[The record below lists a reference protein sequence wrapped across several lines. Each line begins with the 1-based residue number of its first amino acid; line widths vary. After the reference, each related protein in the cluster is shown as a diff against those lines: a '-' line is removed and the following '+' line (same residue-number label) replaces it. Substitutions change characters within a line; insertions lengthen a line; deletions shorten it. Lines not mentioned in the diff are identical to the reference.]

1 MSRRS
6 NSNSVQKLCSILRVL
21 STPQPMRLIDVCE
34 TTELNKATAL
44 RLLSELV
51 REGFVRRDP
60 DTKRFSLGDEALALG
75 IAMQGRDHVRDLARP
90 WLVRLAGL
98 SGDTIAL
105 AARSGLESVCL
116 DCAWGSYPIRANYL
130 SVGTRRPL
138 GVGSGAMVLLAWMP
152 DDEVNAILDLTAT
165 SITARWPR
173 LTRSFLED
181 EIAASRERGHSL
193 IIDVMV
199 ERMGGVGVPVLGPDG
214 RAVAVISLAALSDR
228 ILSRLDLLVP
238 ALREAA
244 VALATPMTTRP
255 AAVSLAATAGG
266 AQPPPRGGPMPSDPR
281 RTDGRFTDLPEPG
294 LAHDPFGQSR
304 RAATPPTTRRAPRRN
319 TPRTH
324 PTPAASPVAHTTGP
338 TSPSEPGSLSSGMKG
353 QDPD

>member
-21 STPQPMRLIDVCE
+21 STPQPLRLIDVCE
-34 TTELNKATAL
+34 STELNKATAL
-44 RLLSELV
+44 RLLGALT

-116 DCAWGSYPIRANYL
+116 DVAWGSYPIRANYL

-138 GVGSGAMVLLAWMP
+138 GVGSGAMVMLAWMP
-152 DDEVNAILDLTAT
+152 DEEASAILDLTAD
-165 SITARWPR
+165 SITTRWPR
-173 LTRSFLED
+173 LTRRFLED
-181 EIAASRERGHSL
+181 EILASRERGHSL
-193 IIDVMV
+193 IINVMV
-199 ERMGGVGVPVLGPDG
+199 ERMGGIGVPVLGPDG
-214 RAVAVISLAALSDR
+214 RAVAALSLAALSDR

-255 AAVSLAATAGG
+255 AAASLAATAGG
-266 AQPPPRGGPMPSDPR
+266 VHPRGTPSTASAPLESLIADM
-281 RTDGRFTDLPEPG
+281 PEPG

-304 RAATPPTTRRAPRRN
+304 RALSQSGLEPPTRRPRGTRSATQAHARPATPDEKLTTD
-319 TPRTH
+319 TSSDLGH
-324 PTPAASPVAHTTGP
+324 DAAS
-338 TSPSEPGSLSSGMKG
+338 SGR
-353 QDPD
+353 DPH